1 MSDEKFT
8 ETEYDVEWIVTEN
21 AQDQDPI
28 ESREIL
34 LASRFVEDFR
44 KKKAEVGDAED
55 TLSQYM
61 REVGNLPL
69 LTQDEEVELSKR
81 IERGQEARAFLAT
94 SPTSAKRQNELQSMV
109 EEGWAAQET
118 LITRNSRLVIS
129 VAKKYLGKGVP
140 FSDLIQD
147 GNVGLIR
154 ATKKFDYRKGYK
166 FSTYATWWIRQAIT
180 RGIAEHSRTIRLPVH
195 LNDQIN
201 KLRRINHRLTQEL
214 GRLPTTE
221 ELAEEVEWP
230 QERIEYMLEV
240 SQIPLSLEAPM
251 NDEED
256 FTLGD
261 YLADDQIESPVDQ
274 VSTSMMKSEIREVL
288 DSLPS
293 REAHIL
299 ELRFGLADGKSYSL
313 QEVGNLVGITRERVR
328 QIESQAMKRLRKP
341 DIRGKLHAYLDS

>member
-1 MSDEKFT
+1 MSDHKVK
-8 ETEYDVEWIVTEN
+8 ETDYEIEWIVTESTEN
-21 AQDQDPI
+21 QADLSTKDNNLV
-28 ESREIL
+28 S
-34 LASRFVEDFR
+34 AFVEDYR
-44 KKKAEVGDAED
+44 QKRVESGDGED

-69 LTQDEEVELSKR
+69 LTQDEEVQLAKR
-81 IERGQEARAFLAT
+81 IERGHEARASLASGT
-94 SPTSAKRQNELQSMV
+94 VSDAQRKELQSIV
-109 EEGWAAQET
+109 EDGWAAQET
-118 LITRNSRLVIS
+118 LVTRNSRLVIS

-195 LNDQIN
+195 LNDQLN
-201 KLRRINHRLTQEL
+201 KLRRINHLLTQKL
-214 GRLPTTE
+214 GRLPSSE
-221 ELAEEVEWP
+221 ELAEAVEWP
-230 QERIEYMLEV
+230 HDKVEYMLEV
-240 SQIPLSLEAPM
+240 SQTPLSLESPT

-256 FTLGD
+256 TTLGD
-261 YLADDQIESPVDQ
+261 YIADDQADSPIEE
-274 VSTSMMKSEIREVL
+274 VSTNMMNSEIREVL
-288 DSLPS
+288 QSLPP

-299 ELRFGLADGKSYSL
+299 ELRFGLADGKSHSL
-313 QEVGNLVGITRERVR
+313 QEVGELVGITRERVR

-341 DIRGKLHAYLDS
+341 EIRSKLHAYLGS